1 MDYFDCLK
9 LKNQLCFPI
18 YSVSN
23 LIIRNYKPLLD
34 DLDLTYTQYITM
46 MVLWE
51 KGDINEKELCNS
63 LLLKSNTITPLLK
76 KLKEKGYVELKK
88 DNKDARN
95 LIISLTDEG
104 MKLKNKAQNI
114 PPAIAK
120 SVGISVEEAQY
131 LYKILYKILEANYDN
146 L

>member
-1 MDYFDCLK
+1 MEDFDCLK
-9 LKNQLCFPI
+9 LKNQLCFPL

-34 DLDLTYTQYITM
+34 DLNLTYTQYITM

-51 KGDINEKELCNS
+51 KGDINEKELGKS
-63 LLLKSNTITPLLK
+63 LYLKSNTLTPLLK
-76 KLKEKGYVELKK
+76 KLKDKGYIDLNK

-95 LIISLTDEG
+95 LIISLTDDGKE
-104 MKLKNKAQNI
+104 LKNKAKHI
-114 PPAIAK
+114 PSSIAK
-120 SVGISVEEAQY
+120 GVGISIEEAKY
-131 LYKILYKILEANYDN
+131 LYDILYKILEVNYEN